1 LANSERVRI
10 RHHEYS
16 NVEFVSF
23 VQELC
28 QSPDLLHRDPSWIV
42 PMQPRVQ
49 PCDGLLTMS
58 GVLYELN
65 AFIDD
70 ETLMVTDVGD
80 PMFAATDIKT
90 HEGTSFLCPAYY
102 ASMGFAIPGAVGAA
116 LGDPFRRVV
125 VLVGDG
131 AFLMTGMELLTI
143 KRLGLNPIILVLNNR
158 GYTSLRTMGH
168 QQATYLHQFPEVD
181 FAQLAT
187 TFGGVGF
194 VVETA
199 EQLRLAL
206 AKAKE
211 LPTFSVLDIRLR
223 PDDVSPA
230 LQRLGDLFAQ
240 RLKG

>member
-1 LANSERVRI
+1 
-10 RHHEYS
+10 
-16 NVEFVSF
+16 
-23 VQELC
+23 
-28 QSPDLLHRDPSWIV
+28 
-42 PMQPRVQ
+42 
-49 PCDGLLTMS
+49 
-58 GVLYELN
+58 
-65 AFIDD
+65 
-70 ETLMVTDVGD
+70 
-80 PMFAATDIKT
+80 
-90 HEGTSFLCPAYY
+90 
-102 ASMGFAIPGAVGAA
+102 
-116 LGDPFRRVV
+116 
-125 VLVGDG
+125 
-131 AFLMTGMELLTI
+131 
-143 KRLGLNPIILVLNNR
+143 
-158 GYTSLRTMGH
+158 MGH

-230 LQRLGDLFAQ
+230 LQRLGELFAQ